1 MKYGKEAVI
10 SAVENSVF
18 IPINR
23 VIELASV
30 EKVDIYS
37 LPKLKTG
44 IFELDKLLKGGLYF
58 GQLDII
64 GGKRGDGKS
73 TLAGQILLN
82 AIEQNYNVFA
92 YSGELPNYLFKAWI
106 DMQAAGNS
114 VIETTNKFGEQTYFV
129 TNSDTEKI
137 NDWYRGKFLVY
148 DNTMVSDENENLLKT
163 IESVIVQFGTQV
175 VLIDNLMTAIDL
187 DCDIES
193 NKWEKQSKFVKK
205 LTRLALKYNVLI
217 LLVAHRR
224 KSQGTLDIN
233 DEISGSGDITNL
245 AGVVISY
252 DRNDDENIQAE
263 RLLKLTK
270 SRLIGKLNFDGIPLN
285 YDEKTKR
292 IYGMNDD
299 LHKQFSFT
307 ERQEFISISEKDTPF
322 FNEQET
328 IFN

>member
-1 MKYGKEAVI
+1 M
-10 SAVENSVF
+10 
-18 IPINR
+18 
-23 VIELASV
+23 
-30 EKVDIYS
+30 
-37 LPKLKTG
+37 
-44 IFELDKLLKGGLYF
+44 
-58 GQLDII
+58 
-64 GGKRGDGKS
+64 
-73 TLAGQILLN
+73 AGQILAN
-82 AIEQNYNVFA
+82 AIEQGYNVFA

-106 DMQAAGNS
+106 DMQIAGNN
-114 VIETTNKFGEQTYFV
+114 VIERTNEFGEKSYFV

-137 NDWYRGKFLVY
+137 NNWYYGKFLVY
-148 DNTMVSDENENLLKT
+148 DNTIVLDEEENLLKT
-163 IESVIVQFGTQV
+163 IEDVIVQNGTKV

-187 DCDIES
+187 DCNMES

-205 LTRLALKYNVLI
+205 LIRIALQYNVLI

-224 KSQGTLDIN
+224 KSQGTTDIN

-252 DRNDDENIQAE
+252 DKNDDENIQAE

-270 SRLIGKLNFDGIPLN
+270 SRLIGKLNFDGIPLS

-299 LHKQFSFT
+299 LYKDFSWKKTDGF
-307 ERQEFISISEKDTPF
+307 RQITNAGQLEIEE
-322 FNEQET
+322 N

>member
-1 MKYGKEAVI
+1 M
-10 SAVENSVF
+10 
-18 IPINR
+18 
-23 VIELASV
+23 
-30 EKVDIYS
+30 
-37 LPKLKTG
+37 
-44 IFELDKLLKGGLYF
+44 
-58 GQLDII
+58 
-64 GGKRGDGKS
+64 
-73 TLAGQILLN
+73 
-82 AIEQNYNVFA
+82 FA

-106 DMQAAGNS
+106 DMQVAGNS

-205 LTRLALKYNVLI
+205 LTRLALQYNVLI

-252 DRNDDENIQAE
+252 DRNDDENIRAE
-263 RLLKLTK
+263 RLLRLTK
-270 SRLIGKLNFDGIPLN
+270 SRLIGKLDFNGIPLS
-285 YDEKTKR
+285 YDERTKR
-292 IYGMNDD
+292 IFGESDD
-299 LHKQFSFT
+299 LYKDFSWKKTDGF
-307 ERQEFISISEKDTPF
+307 RQVS
-322 FNEQET
+322 NVEQLEIEES